1 MTGIQPAKKTAS
13 DQNLPRAA
21 LKTAVIL
28 LVLLVIAGL
37 IALFIDDSLIDTL
50 KFNLSLGALIGLVV
64 VINIISL
71 ICFMMLYAAYQWVRR
86 DLKSSRNAD
95 IEDDPKD

>member
-1 MTGIQPAKKTAS
+1 MTAKTPKQANDS
-13 DQNLPRAA
+13 DQNLPRAV

-28 LVLLVIAGL
+28 LVLVFFAAL
-37 IALFIDDSLIDTL
+37 IALFVNDSLIDTL

-64 VINIISL
+64 MINIISF
-71 ICFMMLYAAYQWVRR
+71 ICFMALYAAYQWVRC
-86 DLKSSRNAD
+86 DLKAPRNAD